1 MLGLV
6 LLLAIVRMLMQSL
19 ALTSHDASDE
29 ARGRVSTPPGSS
41 SFALLV
47 WIVLPLKCLLW
58 ARALLDG
65 DLSTLPWLAGGL
77 VVLFPWWIVSRVL
90 VPLGRWRA
98 AWALT
103 HLAAWTWRGDRG
115 GGALVA
121 GVGALVQRQARGHKP
136 DPKAVSWLVS
146 RRDKLR
152 PLRGG
157 GILGSALL
165 AELRDDR
172 EGMLELTES
181 VLMLSPDA
189 RHAGSRGLA
198 AQWLAA
204 WAAERGDWDEVLAV
218 TRRVRNVPA
227 GARLLHLLARARVG
241 KDERPVGKLAM
252 ISAWLLAPGR
262 RRTWAWVRATWA
274 AKRGAGSVSGST
286 SDADSDAETVSE
298 AGSVESESES
308 GSEYDSES
316 ESESVRV
323 PRLAVTA
330 HARLSHAAGRT
341 ITATA
346 LLQLALA
353 WQEALDSHAVRE
365 GLAER
370 AKAIGARRWDPVE
383 TARAQVIDEL
393 AELLHRSG
401 ISADALPEPPLVLAM
416 AMTRVESLATAEVEA
431 RWTPI
436 ERRND
441 ADGALPAIDEWREF
455 VALAR
460 AYEAAVRIRGDVGRR
475 LLFEDT
481 DTAISNLAAVL
492 WNDRSERSIAN
503 AMFAWLLPEAEAV
516 HDPEAIRRLTRNMA
530 HGVL

>member
-47 WIVLPLKCLLW
+47 WIFVPLKCLLW

-77 VVLFPWWIVSRVL
+77 VVLFPWWIVSRIL

-121 GVGALVQRQARGHKP
+121 GAWTLVLRQARGRRP
-136 DPKAVSWLVS
+136 DPKAVSWLVG
-146 RRDKLR
+146 RRDELR

-189 RHAGSRGLA
+189 RHAGARGLA

-241 KDERPVGKLAM
+241 RDERPVGKVVLL
-252 ISAWLLAPGR
+252 SAWLLAPGR

-274 AKRGAGSVSGST
+274 AKRDAQSVARSGS
-286 SDADSDAETVSE
+286 A
-298 AGSVESESES
+298 ES
-308 GSEYDSES
+308 GSGAQTQSEAESATAAENES
-316 ESESVRV
+316 EAESEAVRA

-341 ITATA
+341 ITATE

-353 WQEALDSHAVRE
+353 WQQALDSPAVRE

-370 AKAIGARRWDPVE
+370 AKAIGARRWDPLE

-401 ISADALPEPPLVLAM
+401 VSADALPEPPLLLAM

-441 ADGALPAIDEWREF
+441 DDTALPAIDEWREF

-481 DTAISNLAAVL
+481 DTAISNLAAGL

-516 HDPEAIRRLTRNMA
+516 HDPEAIRRLTRNVA

>member
-47 WIVLPLKCLLW
+47 WIFLPLQCLLW
-58 ARALLDG
+58 ARALLEG

-103 HLAAWTWRGDRG
+103 QLAAWTWRGDRG

-121 GVGALVQRQARGHKP
+121 GAWALVQRQARGHRP
-136 DPKAVSWLVS
+136 DPKAVSWLVG
-146 RRDKLR
+146 RRDGLR

-189 RHAGSRGLA
+189 RHAGARGLA

-218 TRRVRNVPA
+218 TRRVRSIPA

-241 KDERPVGKLAM
+241 KDERPVGRLVM
-252 ISAWLLAPGR
+252 LSAWLLAPGR

-274 AKRGAGSVSGST
+274 AKPDTGSVAGPGSPT
-286 SDADSDAETVSE
+286 ETDSETDSETVSE
-298 AGSVESESES
+298 AGVESEC
-308 GSEYDSES
+308 DF
-316 ESESVRV
+316 VRV
-323 PRLAVTA
+323 PRAAVTA
-330 HARLSHAAGRT
+330 HARLSHASGRT
-341 ITATA
+341 ISATE

-353 WQEALDSHAVRE
+353 WQEALDSPAVRE

-370 AKAIGARRWDPVE
+370 AKAIGARRTDPLE
-383 TARAQVIDEL
+383 IARAQVIDEL

-401 ISADALPEPPLVLAM
+401 ISAEALPEPPLVLAM

-481 DTAISNLAAVL
+481 DTAISNLAAAL

-516 HDPEAIRRLTRNMA
+516 HDADAIRRLTRNVA